1 MSTYQT
7 SAATPDVPWYRAL
20 NRSQWNVLLASNLGW
35 LFDGY
40 ETYALILTV
49 GVALHQLLDPSQFG
63 SIPIYAGTVIGI
75 TLLGWGIGGLIGGVL
90 ADYIGRKRTMIFAI
104 LAYSLMTGL
113 SALSWSWLSFGLLRL
128 LVGIAIGSEWATGAS
143 ITAELWP
150 DRARGKG
157 AGLMQCGL
165 GIGFFTASL
174 VWVFVSPYGPNAW
187 RYMFLV
193 GILPGLLTL
202 WIRRG
207 IPESPVWERSSELRK
222 AAVAR
227 KKRGDRLDAADH
239 GLTRFTLAELFAD
252 PKTRRRTIIVCLMS
266 LATTLAWW
274 GISTFVPPY
283 VGSVAAKA
291 GLPAQEWAGYTGM
304 AYNVGAICGYIGL
317 GFLADVFGR
326 KPITLLFFV
335 IAFIM
340 TPVLFLWT
348 HDLNL
353 LLLAAAVNGF
363 FTLGQYTWMP
373 VWLPELFPTR
383 IRATGVAFAFNAPRF
398 IAFLGPLL
406 AGTLIANFGGF
417 GNAAVTISF
426 IYVLGFVATFFLP
439 ETRGKPL
446 PENI

>member
-1 MSTYQT
+1 MN
-7 SAATPDVPWYRAL
+7 AAAASPWYRAL

-49 GVALHQLLDPSQFG
+49 GVALHQLLDPSEFG

-90 ADYIGRKRTMIFAI
+90 ADYIGRKRTMILAI
-104 LAYSLMTGL
+104 LAYSLMTGV
-113 SALSWSWLSFGLLRL
+113 SALSWSWLSFALLRF

-143 ITAELWP
+143 IIAELWP

-187 RYMFLV
+187 RFMFLV
-193 GILPGLLTL
+193 GILPGLFTL

-252 PKTRRRTIIVCLMS
+252 PKTRLSLPKIISANNDCVVRRGLGWRGGFHIVVS
-266 LATTLAWW
+266 
-274 GISTFVPPY
+274 V
-283 VGSVAAKA
+283 VAAA
-291 GLPAQEWAGYTGM
+291 HPYPIQDACASHCNTPNTRSGSAADAVRQRSERDPNSRAVASRSDVQRTGF
-304 AYNVGAICGYIGL
+304 ATATS
-317 GFLADVFGR
+317 GR
-326 KPITLLFFV
+326 SGGHESPSFS
-335 IAFIM
+335 
-340 TPVLFLWT
+340 P
-348 HDLNL
+348 DL
-353 LLLAAAVNGF
+353 
-363 FTLGQYTWMP
+363 
-373 VWLPELFPTR
+373 
-383 IRATGVAFAFNAPRF
+383 
-398 IAFLGPLL
+398 
-406 AGTLIANFGGF
+406 
-417 GNAAVTISF
+417 
-426 IYVLGFVATFFLP
+426 
-439 ETRGKPL
+439 
-446 PENI
+446 